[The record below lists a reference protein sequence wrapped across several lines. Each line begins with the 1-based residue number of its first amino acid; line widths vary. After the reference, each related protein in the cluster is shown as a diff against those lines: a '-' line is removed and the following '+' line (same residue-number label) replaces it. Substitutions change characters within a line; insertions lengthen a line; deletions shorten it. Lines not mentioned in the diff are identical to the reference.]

1 MSPPVLPFDGR
12 IGRVPTLNLK
22 DPEVYRLARELAER
36 RGTSM
41 TAAVRAAL
49 AEAVEREPART
60 RASVEDL
67 LAIGRRSAARPE
79 PYLTDDDLYD
89 DRGLPR

>member
-1 MSPPVLPFDGR
+1 M
-12 IGRVPTLNLK
+12 NLK

-49 AEAVEREPART
+49 PEAVEREPAHPG
-60 RASVEDL
+60 RATVDEL
-67 LAIGRRSAARPE
+67 RELARRVRDSGDE
-79 PYLTDDDLYD
+79 PLLTDDDLYD
-89 DRGLPR
+89 DLGLPR

>member
-1 MSPPVLPFDGR
+1 M
-12 IGRVPTLNLK
+12 NLK

-49 AEAVEREPART
+49 TEAVEREPARPA
-60 RASVEDL
+60 RVSLEDL
-67 LAIGRRSAARPE
+67 LAIARRSAARPE
-79 PYLTDDDLYD
+79 PYLTDEDLYD

>member
-1 MSPPVLPFDGR
+1 M
-12 IGRVPTLNLK
+12 PTLNLK

-49 AEAVEREPART
+49 HEAVEREPAPQR
-60 RASVEDL
+60 RASVEEL
-67 LAIGRRSAARPE
+67 MELARRVRESSDQPF
-79 PYLTDDDLYD
+79 LTDDDLYD
-89 DRGLPR
+89 ERGLPH

>member
-1 MSPPVLPFDGR
+1 
-12 IGRVPTLNLK
+12 LNLK

-49 AEAVEREPART
+49 AEAVEREPAHRG
-60 RASVEDL
+60 RATVDEL
-67 LAIGRRSAARPE
+67 RELARRVRDSGDE
-79 PYLTDDDLYD
+79 PFLTDDDLYD
-89 DRGLPR
+89 DLGLPR

>member
-1 MSPPVLPFDGR
+1 M
-12 IGRVPTLNLK
+12 PTLNLK
-22 DPEVYRLARELAER
+22 DPEVYRLARELAQR

-49 AEAVEREPART
+49 AEAVEREPARAP
-60 RASVEDL
+60 RADLEQL
-67 LAIGRRSAARPE
+67 LAIARRSAARPE

-89 DRGLPR
+89 ERGLPR